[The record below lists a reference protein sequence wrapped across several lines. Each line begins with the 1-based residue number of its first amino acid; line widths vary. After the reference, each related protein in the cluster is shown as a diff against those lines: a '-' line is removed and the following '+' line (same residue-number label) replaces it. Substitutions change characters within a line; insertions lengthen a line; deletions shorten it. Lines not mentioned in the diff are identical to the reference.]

1 MEKQNVT
8 GLIPCCILEAL
19 MAVWKKPPQGS
30 REDRLC
36 WAGGMCLQEDS
47 RGGKSLPTLGWR
59 WKDLAL
65 FLWACESC
73 LALPPSTLGAFW
85 WEGASSEFSH
95 LP

>member
-1 MEKQNVT
+1 MQNNLKDFVGWKKQNVT

-59 WKDLAL
+59 WKDLVL
-65 FLWACESC
+65 FLWACES
-73 LALPPSTLGAFW
+73 L
-85 WEGASSEFSH
+85 WEGASSEFFH

>member
-36 WAGGMCLQEDS
+36 WAGGTCLQEDS
-47 RGGKSLPTLGWR
+47 RGGE
-59 WKDLAL
+59 
-65 FLWACESC
+65 ESSN
-73 LALPPSTLGAFW
+73 PGMEV
-85 WEGASSEFSH
+85 EGFSSVSVG
-95 LP
+95 L